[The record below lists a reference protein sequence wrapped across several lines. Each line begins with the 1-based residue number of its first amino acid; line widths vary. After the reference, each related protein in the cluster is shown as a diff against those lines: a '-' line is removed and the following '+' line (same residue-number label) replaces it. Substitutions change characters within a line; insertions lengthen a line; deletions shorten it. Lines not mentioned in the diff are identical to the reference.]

1 MKPITTI
8 IVDDQQANINTL
20 QTDLYEYADKIEIL
34 ATFTEPT
41 KALVAIKEMKPDV
54 LFLDIEMPVIDGIT
68 LARQTSGYY
77 HEVVFVTNFNK
88 YMRDAFKVHAFEF
101 LIKPIR
107 DTELLDVIESLAAK
121 AKHGWLS
128 KNDDRIEALIKTNK
142 ENRPIPDAIYCQRFK
157 RDYWDLIK
165 WKDIVLFEMDTNSE
179 LGIYTNNGQ
188 HYFRNTTLA
197 LISKFIDEQ
206 PEHIAEQFIKINRV
220 HIVNYNYIKA
230 YNVSENTIL
239 LQDNINIEDL
249 KQLKV
254 SDNVKALFRKMMIPS
269 R

>member
-20 QTDLYEYADKIEIL
+20 QTDLYEHADKIEIL

-41 KALVAIKEMKPDV
+41 KALIAIKELKPDV

-101 LIKPIR
+101 LIKPIK
-107 DTELLDVIESLAAK
+107 DADLAEVIESLATK
-121 AKHGWLS
+121 ALKGWNS
-128 KNDDRIEALIKTNK
+128 KSEERIDALARNNK
-142 ENRPIPDAIYCQRFK
+142 ENRPIPDALYCQRFS
-157 RDYWDLIK
+157 RDNWDLIK
-165 WKDIVLFEMDTNSE
+165 WSDIVMFEMDTNSE
-179 LGIYTNNGQ
+179 LGIFTNNGQ

-197 LISKFIDEQ
+197 LIEKFIDEQ
-206 PEHIAEQFIKINRV
+206 PENIATQFIKINRV

-230 YNVSENTIL
+230 FNPVDSMLKLKDEIK
-239 LQDNINIEDL
+239 IHDL
-249 KQLKV
+249 KPLKV
-254 SDNVKALFRKMMIPS
+254 NDNVKAMFRKMMIPA